1 MKKLHKIKLSTN
13 AKKIIILCSMV
24 GLLVVTGVLNFILN
38 DDFLSNNKNNEDLS
52 NLDNTNTSTMTT
64 FFASYRTDRA
74 AQRAE
79 ELSYLNSII
88 SLEGASSETIASAE
102 EKKMSLIKT
111 TETELVVESLIKA
124 KGFEDVV
131 VTMTENNVNVI
142 VSATELVSEQVSQIL
157 GIILQET
164 SYTPSDVVVITYS

>member
-38 DDFLSNNKNNEDLS
+38 DDFLSTNKNNEDLS

-111 TETELVVESLIKA
+111 TETELV
-124 KGFEDVV
+124 
-131 VTMTENNVNVI
+131 
-142 VSATELVSEQVSQIL
+142 SEQVSQIL

>member
-1 MKKLHKIKLSTN
+1 MLKIHKIKLSTN

-38 DDFLSNNKNNEDLS
+38 DDFLNKNNSGKGNS
-52 NLDNTNTSTMTT
+52 NLENEQSVPT

-79 ELSYLNSII
+79 ELSYLESII
-88 SLEGASSETIASAE
+88 SLEGASSDTIASAE
-102 EKKMSLIKT
+102 AKKLDILKT
-111 TETELVVESLIKA
+111 TESELVVESLIKA

-131 VTMTENNVNVI
+131 VTMSENNVNVI
-142 VSATELVSEQVSQIL
+142 VSAKELQSDQVSQIL